1 MTDVIRFGDHEHQYN
16 RRWYECPPDGDH
28 DRPRGDCPLLP
39 KVAVRELAL
48 FGSVLTDD
56 FRPDSD
62 VDVLIAF
69 SDPEPD
75 LGPWGERLDTMREEL
90 EALFGRRV
98 DLVEKKLVNNPF
110 RRHHIL
116 TNRRIIYAA

>member
-1 MTDVIRFGDHEHQYN
+1 MSALPTAITIDHEAIARFCRKWQ
-16 RRWYECPPDGDH
+16 
-28 DRPRGDCPLLP
+28 
-39 KVAVRELAL
+39 VRELAL

-62 VDVLIAF
+62 VDVLVTF
-69 SDPEPD
+69 CDPAPD
-75 LGPWGERLDTMREEL
+75 LGPWGEHLDTMRQEL
-90 EALFGRRV
+90 EASFGRRV

-116 TNRRIIYAA
+116 THRRIIYAA

>member
-1 MTDVIRFGDHEHQYN
+1 MSALPTAITIDYEAIARFCQK
-16 RRWYECPPDGDH
+16 WQ
-28 DRPRGDCPLLP
+28 
-39 KVAVRELAL
+39 VRELAL

-62 VDVLIAF
+62 VDVLVTF
-69 SDPEPD
+69 CDPAPD
-75 LGPWGERLDTMREEL
+75 LGPWGEHLDTMRQEL
-90 EALFGRRV
+90 ETSFGRRV

-116 TNRRIIYAA
+116 THRRIIYAA

>member
-1 MTDVIRFGDHEHQYN
+1 MSALKTAIAIDDEAVARFC
-16 RRWYECPPDGDH
+16 RKWRI
-28 DRPRGDCPLLP
+28 
-39 KVAVRELAL
+39 RELAL
-48 FGSVLTDD
+48 FGSVLTEE

-62 VDVLIAF
+62 VDVLITF
-69 SDPEPD
+69 SDPAPD
-75 LGPWGERLDTMREEL
+75 LGAWGEHLDTMREEL

-116 TNRRIIYAA
+116 TTRRVIYAA